1 MVYCLQPWYFVI
13 NHHLLSII
21 IMFMQMFLMYLRTFL
36 KPYMTIHKFKIR
48 NSRVVL
54 SLEYRVISEALRRAR
69 NLFLSRST
77 NISSSIPL
85 RLLKDA
91 MGVVH
96 PTNAAGQFRT
106 PGFEKLKLPVTSST
120 QV

>member
-1 MVYCLQPWYFVI
+1 MGYEDD
-13 NHHLLSII
+13 
-21 IMFMQMFLMYLRTFL
+21 
-36 KPYMTIHKFKIR
+36 IH
-48 NSRVVL
+48 VDD
-54 SLEYRVISEALRRAR
+54 
-69 NLFLSRST
+69 
-77 NISSSIPL
+77 NIYNFTKEGSIPL

-120 QV
+120 QST